1 VNFAFSLE
9 RLELMG
15 LELEGGFNLVDGVE
29 CWLGEEVGDG
39 L

>member
-1 VNFAFSLE
+1 MKFAFYSE
-9 RLELMG
+9 GGEFME

-29 CWLGEEVGDG
+29 CCLGEEVGDG